1 MQPASLTRADL
12 ATMGTAALEELADT
26 GTELEANAALEELEG
41 RAHDR
46 CDPSSGLGCHD
57 GLDDYL
63 DPWHNY
69 PTR

>member
-12 ATMGTAALEELADT
+12 GTMGTAALEELADT
-26 GTELEANAALEELEG
+26 GTELEADAALEELEA

-46 CDPSSGLGCHD
+46 RDPSSGIGHD
-57 GLDDYL
+57 DDYV
-63 DPWHNY
+63 DPWRNY